1 MAERQDQPDG
11 VTEKPP
17 AQYVLVRKDLPT
29 FVQMVNVGH
38 ACGESI
44 RQAPISK
51 RTVIRLLHVANEAEL
66 LEFKEKLEAKGF
78 HVAVV
83 YEPDPPYNG
92 QAMSLA
98 TEPLTE
104 RTSALS
110 KIVYHLKTARE
121 EVPCSAPTSETA

>member
-1 MAERQDQPDG
+1 MAERQDHPDG

-17 AQYVLVRKDLPT
+17 AQYVLVRKDLPVY
-29 FVQMVNVGH
+29 VQMVNVGH
-38 ACGESI
+38 ACGEAI
-44 RQAPISK
+44 LNAPISK
-51 RTVIRLLHVANEAEL
+51 RTVIRLLHVASEAEL
-66 LEFKEKLEAKGF
+66 LEYKAKIEAKGF

-83 YEPDPPYNG
+83 HEPDPPYNG

-110 KIVYHLKTARE
+110 KVVYHLKTARE
-121 EVPCSAPTSETA
+121 EAPCSSPTSEIA